1 MSDDLDKLARGLT
14 RAQRDNLCDCPLH
27 TLFPMPVSE
36 LVEPTFHD
44 LRAACALIGKDTY
57 GKPHWT
63 PETIL
68 PCNPVVQA
76 FARHARLAL
85 RNHLTKDTADD

>member
-1 MSDDLDKLARGLT
+1 MSADAE
-14 RAQRDNLCDCPLH
+14 RDRVVAWGGISAMCECPLH
-27 TLFPMPVSE
+27 TLFPQRIAD
-36 LVEPTFHD
+36 LVDPTLDD
-44 LRAACALIGKDTY
+44 LEAACAMIGKDTY

-63 PETIL
+63 PETIS

-85 RNHLTKDTADD
+85 SRNAHRAP